1 VHAGGDDR
9 SPLAGLSG
17 IIWSAAQKSLC
28 ICRFQIPLLLLCLK
42 AAFDPKKVCDQIAE
56 LLGLSRHVKIDL
68 ADQVS
73 HVKKSLRLGPQT
85 WSSTQK
91 SPRTCRK
98 PGDKIDIMN
107 LSIILQFVTVI

>member
-73 HVKKSLRLGPQT
+73 HVKKSLRLGH
-85 WSSTQK
+85 
-91 SPRTCRK
+91 R
-98 PGDKIDIMN
+98 PGRQPKKVHRLVEN
-107 LSIILQFVTVI
+107 LVTR